1 MHASFAFTPHRATPD
16 RQVFTV
22 VLVQCV
28 RERIDWDSVSNEG
41 VLLTVDRTVRVDG
54 IIVIVFSFSA
64 SYRVR
69 TGQYT
74 PMGVYAHSSRIR

>member
-16 RQVFTV
+16 RQVFAV
-22 VLVQCV
+22 VLAQCV
-28 RERIDWDSVSNEG
+28 RERIGWDSVSNKG

-64 SYRVR
+64 RYRR
-69 TGQYT
+69 TRAPVPPTDTCVYT
-74 PMGVYAHSSRIR
+74 RIR